1 MFRSIKKIKT
11 SLNHFRRFSVSPL
24 PLQSLTEE
32 EQMFKDT
39 VHRFAQDEILPHVS
53 SMDANK
59 KIKPDLLDSLFTNG
73 LMGIEVPEE
82 YNGSGASFL
91 SAILAIEELAK
102 VDPSVS
108 VCCDVQNTLVNN
120 FFRLYANE
128 EMKKKYLTKLAS
140 DTLGCFC
147 LSESGSGSDAFALA
161 TRADVQADGSYKLN
175 GSKMWITN
183 SGEAEIFL
191 VMANVNPDLGY
202 KGITCFVLE
211 RSMSGL
217 TIGTPEDKLGIR
229 ASSTCTV
236 TMDNVHVDQSQIL
249 GEVGKGYKYAIETLN
264 EGRIGIAAQMLG
276 IAQGAFDATLPYL
289 GERQQFGKS
298 IGKFQGME
306 LQYAKAASEIE
317 AARLLVYN
325 AARKKENGQEFVKEA
340 AMAKWYASVVAAEVS
355 RQCVEWM
362 GGVGFTKDMPQEK
375 FYRDSLIGSIYEGT
389 SNIQLQT
396 IAKMLQKE
404 YW

>member
-202 KGITCFVLE
+202 KE